1 MITGVAVSHV
11 VGRVSLMDGWL
22 PLALQAVTAAVLS
35 VAAVWCLPQHRRARW
50 TPPLL
55 VVSVVTSVAAH
66 RRFPP
71 VVGVRAWSALRP
83 H

>member
-35 VAAVWCLPQHRRARW
+35 VAAVGAYLSTGVPDGHRHCW
-50 TPPLL
+50 S
-55 VVSVVTSVAAH
+55 SV
-66 RRFPP
+66 
-71 VVGVRAWSALRP
+71 W
-83 H
+83 